1 MKRLFT
7 VLLLATGLS
16 ASAQIIT
23 GDMEAWTNYNSGFP
37 PFPTTSLEIP
47 AGWHGSDSLVC
58 FYGPLLDPGGSF
70 VKQIFKSTDKHSGS
84 FAAKL
89 VTKTQGTVIG
99 VLPAAISNATMTLDT
114 SNAIPI
120 KLHGGVVV
128 THRYDYANA
137 WVKYIPAVS
146 GEETQMYVEAVI
158 AGAGA
163 NGDDSVIGTGTAP
176 IYEDNNYSLI
186 STNIIY
192 NQPGTIPN
200 RIRVVFLSS
209 AATPNDGSELYVD
222 DVTVSLFPVQV
233 ERVFENADPV
243 KVYPTVG
250 NGTITLA
257 AEIDNPMQ
265 LQVYNST
272 GQQMAQQL
280 FMAND
285 RVNLTHLANGFYFY
299 AISLD
304 NHPMQRG
311 KFIINK

>member
-1 MKRLFT
+1 MKKLLT
-7 VLLLATGLS
+7 VLLLATSLS

-23 GDMEAWTNYNSGFP
+23 GNMEAWTNYNSGIFP
-37 PFPTTSLEIP
+37 PVPLEIP
-47 AGWHGSDSLVC
+47 SGWHGSDSLVC
-58 FYGPLLDPGGSF
+58 FYGPLLDPVGSF

-120 KLHGGVVV
+120 KLHGGVAV

-163 NGDDSVIGTGTAP
+163 NGDDSVIGTGTVP

-186 STNIIY
+186 SANIIY
-192 NQPGTIPN
+192 NQPGTTPN

-209 AATPNDGSELYVD
+209 ASTPNDGSELYVD

-233 ERVFENADPV
+233 ERVFESTDPI
-243 KVYPTVG
+243 KLYPTIG
-250 NGTITLA
+250 NGMITLQ
-257 AEIDNPMQ
+257 AETEKAMQ
-265 LQVYNST
+265 LQVYNNA
-272 GQQMAQQL
+272 GQLMAEQSL
-280 FMAND
+280 KAND
-285 RVNLTHLANGFYFY
+285 VVNLTHLSNGLYFY
-299 AISLD
+299 AISMD